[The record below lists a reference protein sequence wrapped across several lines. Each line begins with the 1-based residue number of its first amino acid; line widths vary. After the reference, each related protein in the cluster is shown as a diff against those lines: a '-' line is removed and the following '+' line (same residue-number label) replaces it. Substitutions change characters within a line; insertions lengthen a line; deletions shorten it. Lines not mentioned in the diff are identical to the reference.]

1 MMLMQGSKAKK
12 IYVKQGS
19 PEWHELRRQHVCA
32 SDSAPILG
40 ISPWR
45 TRGELLDEKRGLIP
59 PQPINSAMERGMML
73 EDKARK
79 CAEKM
84 LDMLFLPE
92 VYVSNE
98 YPFMCASYDGISFDY
113 KSILEIKCTNKKNHA
128 LAKAG
133 QIPDYYMP
141 QVQHQIAVYGAEE
154 CLYFSF
160 DGEKG
165 IVVNVPRDDTFI
177 MRMIIE
183 EQQFYQEMTK

>member
-1 MMLMQGSKAKK
+1 MQGSKAKK
-12 IYVKQGS
+12 INVKQGS
-19 PEWHELRRQHVCA
+19 DIWLALRRQYVCA
-32 SDSAPILG
+32 SDAPIVMS

-59 PQPINSAMERGMML
+59 PQPINSSMERGMML

-79 CAEKM
+79 CAEEM

-133 QIPDYYMP
+133 QIPDYYIP
-141 QVQHQIAVYGAEE
+141 QVQHQIAVYGADE
-154 CLYFSF
+154 CIYYSF
-160 DGEKG
+160 DGEDG
-165 IVVNVPRDDTFI
+165 IVVRVPRDDIFI
-177 MRMIIE
+177 ARMIIE
-183 EQQFYQEMTK
+183 EEQFYQEMTK